1 MSFGGIGLMPLDI
14 QLDPPN
20 VHCQNYASFISIMPL
35 KFYPCTS
42 LMKLPKC
49 IIELCNFY
57 SPLLSTNVNNHNW
70 FNYQFTNLSQMLI
83 VPPTNCR
90 HYNWKQKTK
99 AHEIFN
105 DYFGGVSL

>member
-20 VHCQNYASFISIMPL
+20 VHCQKYTSFISIMPL

-49 IIELCNFY
+49 IIKLCNFY
-57 SPLLSTNVNNHNW
+57 SPFLSTNVNNHNW
-70 FNYQFTNLSQMLI
+70 YNYQFTNLSQMSI
-83 VPPTNCR
+83 VPPPLIIGTITEEEQR
-90 HYNWKQKTK
+90 L
-99 AHEIFN
+99 EMFS